1 VRVDESVVDSVVVD
15 SVDIEEVEVVHSN
28 WKEAKVAPDD
38 DDDVK
43 VEEVEDSHVVGQ
55 LGASQVHLVNIVD
68 VEKDDKTVHDSLL
81 LPQIFHC
88 HNS

>member
-1 VRVDESVVDSVVVD
+1 VRVGENVVDSVVVD
-15 SVDIEEVEVVHSN
+15 SVDIEEEEVVHSN
-28 WKEAKVAPDD
+28 SKEAKVAPD

-43 VEEVEDSHVVGQ
+43 VEEVEDSHVMGQ

-81 LPQIFHC
+81 LPQVFQ
-88 HNS
+88 